1 MDDLR
6 ARRLLEREK
15 RRHERLKMLAEG
27 PPSPCIG
34 VCRIDER
41 SGWCIGCYRNIDE
54 IREWMI
60 TPPAERHRILETLK
74 QRRASQPPAD
84 AHGIGHSDGAGA
96 KPEEKAPTAKPA
108 EKALTAKPAEKAP
121 TAKPAEKAPTAKP
134 AEKAK

>member
-1 MDDLR
+1 MDELR

-60 TPPAERHRILETLK
+60 TPPAERHRILEALK
-74 QRRASQPPAD
+74 QRRASQPPAN
-84 AHGIGHSDGAGA
+84 AHGAGASHSHGTGA
-96 KPEEKAPTAKPA
+96 KPEEKPPTARPG
-108 EKALTAKPAEKAP
+108 EKT
-121 TAKPAEKAPTAKP
+121 T
-134 AEKAK
+134 

>member
-1 MDDLR
+1 MDELR

-41 SGWCIGCYRNIDE
+41 SGWCVGCYRNIDE

-60 TPPAERHRILETLK
+60 TPPAERHRILEALK
-74 QRRASQPPAD
+74 QRRASQPPANT
-84 AHGIGHSDGAGA
+84 HGAGASHSHGTGA
-96 KPEEKAPTAKPA
+96 KPEEKPPTARPG
-108 EKALTAKPAEKAP
+108 EKT
-121 TAKPAEKAPTAKP
+121 T
-134 AEKAK
+134 